1 MAHPEDI
8 AENARLQRDA
18 EPDDIEEID
27 CPECEGLGFIETD
40 DEGTIDCDEC
50 DGNGTIAP

>member
-1 MAHPEDI
+1 MI
-8 AENARLQRDA
+8 TS
-18 EPDDIEEID
+18 PDDPDFLDGEDEIE
-27 CPECEGLGFIETD
+27 CPECEGMGFVETI